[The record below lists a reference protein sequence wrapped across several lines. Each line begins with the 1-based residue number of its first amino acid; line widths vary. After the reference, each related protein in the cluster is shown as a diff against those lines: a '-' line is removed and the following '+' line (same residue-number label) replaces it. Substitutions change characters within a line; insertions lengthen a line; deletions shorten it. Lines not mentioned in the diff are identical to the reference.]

1 MNSLDQSWNRLTAA
15 ARGAVAGGAVPAP
28 SPAWITRVGALGFE
42 ELRRSRNGIAWLA
55 WAMPGFGVA
64 LLVAII
70 AVAAWGSPIAQPEGA
85 VELVALADPLEGN
98 SLLP

>member
-15 ARGAVAGGAVPAP
+15 AREGAADDVVPAP
-28 SPAWITRVGALGFE
+28 SPAWITRVGALGVAE
-42 ELRRSRNGIAWLA
+42 ARLSRTSGAWLA

-64 LLVAII
+64 LLVAVV
-70 AVAAWGSPIAQPEGA
+70 AVATWGSAIAQPKDS